1 MIEVESLFLEMKDL
15 LRKDHAGYTSTDE
28 YNRSLVTAQSIIF
41 NFYVQIAQ
49 ETTEIIDALAPFVEE
64 AFIEKSGDYYPDP
77 DDYRHKLEVG
87 AVTYES
93 GGCDGPIKTY
103 HPARVLKS
111 GEVLLTLSSPI
122 RGPKLSDPAV
132 ERLAAKWKIYPES
145 FVGNLYLKYYR
156 TPAVAERGFTLNVT
170 TQEEEYDPTTT
181 TDLEWRSGERES
193 FIDVLLALKG
203 LALRENPVVQWAASR
218 QDIMSIDKQL
228 NQIR

>member
-1 MIEVESLFLEMKDL
+1 MIEVQGLWLEMKDL

-28 YNRSLVTAQSIIF
+28 FNRSLVTAQSVIF
-41 NFYVQIAQ
+41 NFYLRIAQ
-49 ETTEIIDALAPFVEE
+49 ETTQIIDALAPFVEE
-64 AFIEKSGDYYPDP
+64 AFVEKVGNYYPDP
-77 DDYRHKLEVG
+77 ADYRHKLEIG

-103 HPARVLKS
+103 HVARVLKS

-122 RGPKLSDPAV
+122 RAPKLSDPAV
-132 ERLAAKWKIYPES
+132 ERLASKWKIYPES

-156 TPAVAERGFTLNVT
+156 EPNVAERGFVLNLS
-170 TQEEEYDPTTT
+170 TQEEEYNAATT
-181 TDLEWRSGERES
+181 TDLEWGASQREN

-228 NQIR
+228 NQTQ